1 MSKYRAPDGCRTLWM
16 MVSSDKYELP
26 LIVCDSAAELSRIVG
41 VTENTIYSQASRVKA
56 GKQRFCH
63 FVKVRVKIDD

>member
-1 MSKYRAPDGCRTLWM
+1 MLKYRPKGGHQTLWM

-41 VTENTIYSQASRVKA
+41 IKEKSIYEQASRAKA
-56 GKQRFCH
+56 GKQKFCH
-63 FVKVRVKIDD
+63 FVKVRVNIDE

>member
-1 MSKYRAPDGCRTLWM
+1 MSKYKPADGCRTLWM

-41 VTENTIYSQASRVKA
+41 VTENTIYSQISRVKA
-56 GKQRFCH
+56 GKRKFCH
-63 FVKVRVKIDD
+63 FVKVRVDIDE